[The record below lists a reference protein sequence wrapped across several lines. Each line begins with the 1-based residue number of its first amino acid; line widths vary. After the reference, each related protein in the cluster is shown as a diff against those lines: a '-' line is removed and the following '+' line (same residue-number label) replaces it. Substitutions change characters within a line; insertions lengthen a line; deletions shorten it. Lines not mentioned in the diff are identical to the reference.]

1 MQAPTRFRYVE
12 HTAWPP
18 LAWLAKATVGC
29 TEVEVRHGNMVE
41 TADDWFCE
49 AVWDGP
55 FEAGDFDQT
64 DLIFGSGARRR
75 STTARFISCGS
86 TCDRLQSLQ
95 LSDSIWISNSLACL
109 LTTTGASLDPADSDY
124 ATFFASIVKGIR
136 EYDRYLPTSLG
147 PVRFTY
153 FNNLSWNGRTVTEE
167 TKPNP
172 SRDFRSFDKYRSF
185 LHASMASVVT
195 NMASSAR
202 KHPFSMLGT
211 LSSGYDSPAVVA
223 LACEHGLTEA
233 ISITTARGG
242 DADSGVEIA
251 KVVNV
256 RPWLIDREAWKAHS
270 LPEVPFLAADASG
283 GDVFLGGASGRLS
296 GRVLLTGQ
304 LGGKVWARAVPVR
317 GHELARGDHGGL
329 SLCEYRLWEGFIHW
343 PVPFMGGRQMSEIN
357 AISLSPEMAPWH
369 IRGESFTGDYSRP
382 ICRRIIE
389 EAGVGRHLFATSK
402 KAGAVL
408 FRHYHSF
415 LTPGSRQ
422 DFLNWLSENSV
433 ASTRLRRRRL
443 PPSSLSMAASRV
455 RTVALPMAR
464 GVDVAMSRLDPG
476 NPSLIRRGARR
487 LQEITQREPLFR
499 FIFPWAIAR
508 AGQRYV

>member
-1 MQAPTRFRYVE
+1 LLFRY
-12 HTAWPP
+12 TLRRDWPP
-18 LAWLAKATVGC
+18 LAWLAKTIADQ
-29 TEVEVRHGNMVE
+29 TEVGVEHGAMVE

-55 FEAGDFDQT
+55 FEAGDLDQT
-64 DLIFGSGARRR
+64 DLVFGSGARRR
-75 STTARFISCGS
+75 SATVSFISSGS
-86 TCDRLQSLQ
+86 TCDRLHSLQ
-95 LSDSIWISNSLACL
+95 LGDSIWVSNSLACL
-109 LTTTGASLDPADSDY
+109 LSTSGASLDPADSGY
-124 ATFFASIVKGIR
+124 ATFFESIVEGIR

-153 FNNLSWNGRTVTEE
+153 FNNLTWNGRILSEE
-167 TKPNP
+167 EKPDP
-172 SRDFRSFDKYRSF
+172 RRDFGSFEKYRAF
-185 LHASMASVVT
+185 LGSSIAAVAA
-195 NMASSAR
+195 NIGSSAR
-202 KHPFSMLGT
+202 KHPLSMLGT
-211 LSSGYDSPAVVA
+211 LSSGYDSPTVVA
-223 LACEHGLTEA
+223 LAREHGLTEA
-233 ISITTARGG
+233 ISITAARGG

-251 KVVNV
+251 KILNV
-256 RPWLIDREAWKAHS
+256 RPWLIDRDAWKAHS

-304 LGGKVWARAVPVR
+304 LGGRIWARTVPVR
-317 GHELARGDHGGL
+317 GDELGRGDHGGL

-343 PVPFMGGRQMSEIN
+343 PVPFTGARQMSEIN
-357 AISLSPEMAPWH
+357 AISRSPEMAPWH

-422 DFLNWLSENSV
+422 DFLTWVSENSV
-433 ASTRLRRRRL
+433 ASTRVRRRRL
-443 PPSSLSMAASRV
+443 PPSSLSMAAAAV
-455 RTVALPMAR
+455 RTLALPAAR
-464 GVDVAMSRLDPG
+464 GVDVAMARLDPG

-499 FIFPWAIAR
+499 FVFPWAIAR
-508 AGQRYV
+508 AGQRYA